1 MIAITFVS
9 LIIMMFDWAT
19 THETAQLPAH
29 RQGSTSGSFVCY
41 STQLSVK
48 TPMLG
53 CEPKHCLR
61 QMTYG
66 CIIVMD
72 RLSTVQQGTEQHKM
86 PEGYWTEDHLHWRGM
101 WRPPALWE
109 DRRYVCPTGTSVQV
123 QHIEV
128 LGGSHDL
135 RGRLS
140 STVSS
145 PSSLFRQLLT
155 RSSTWL
161 IQSEALPIA
170 RSADVMK
177 TRTFLFSLFTY
188 FLCTHF
194 IVPRIYQ
201 VRITRKF
208 HSCSLFLFF
217 LLL

>member
-1 MIAITFVS
+1 MKEHSIQHTGR
-9 LIIMMFDWAT
+9 
-19 THETAQLPAH
+19 AQLVGA
-29 RQGSTSGSFVCY
+29 
-41 STQLSVK
+41 LSV
-48 TPMLG
+48 TLLNCQWNHQCLG
-53 CEPKHCLR
+53 VNPSTVWGGWH
-61 QMTYG
+61 MG
-66 CIIVMD
+66 ASFVMD
-72 RLSTVQQGTEQHKM
+72 RLSRVQQGTEQHKM
-86 PEGYWTEDHLHWRGM
+86 PEGYWTEDHRHWRGM

-128 LGGSHDL
+128 LGGSRDL

-140 STVSS
+140 STVSF

-194 IVPRIYQ
+194 IVPRTYQ

-208 HSCSLFLFF
+208 HSCSFFLFF